1 MEKEKEVMK
10 QQEVAELERW
20 CKSVPTNIGE
30 NGTMYVR
37 FGDWQEISESAEKT
51 GGEIYMLRKRNGER
65 AYKVLG
71 RQYEPYDRRQDFAD
85 TFTKGDDIYEDCY
98 KAIIIELAEE
108 GKIGEL
114 EELVKNASQAIR
126 LCEQLTDDE
135 FLVVCPECGYTTEEH
150 RINPMEWNED
160 VYEYAFGLFITE
172 EE

>member
-1 MEKEKEVMK
+1 MEEVRK
-10 QQEVAELERW
+10 QEIVELERW

-65 AYKVLG
+65 AYTVLG
-71 RQYEPYDRRQDFAD
+71 RQYEPYDRRQDFAT
-85 TFTKGDDIYEDCY
+85 TFSKGDDIYEDYY
-98 KAIIIELAEE
+98 KAIIIEIANE
-108 GKIGEL
+108 GAIGAL
-114 EELVKNASQAIR
+114 EGLVKNASQAIR
-126 LCEQLTDDE
+126 LCEQLTDEE
-135 FLVVCPECGYTTEEH
+135 FLVVYPECDHTTEEM
-150 RINPMEWNED
+150 RIYPMEWNED